1 LWPSFGV
8 INVFLLETLVNE
20 GFVSSVGNE
29 ELLRFLLRY
38 EYSIIVNTE
47 KERSLKRERMEKMKR
62 NKYKEINVKRE
73 N

>member
-1 LWPSFGV
+1 M
-8 INVFLLETLVNE
+8 NE

-47 KERSLKRERMEKMKR
+47 KERS
-62 NKYKEINVKRE
+62 
-73 N
+73 